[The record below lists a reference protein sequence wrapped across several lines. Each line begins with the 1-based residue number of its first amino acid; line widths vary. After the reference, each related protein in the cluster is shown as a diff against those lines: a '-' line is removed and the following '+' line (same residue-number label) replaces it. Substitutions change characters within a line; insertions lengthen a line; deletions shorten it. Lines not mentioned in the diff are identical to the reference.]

1 MRRDSAA
8 EGEAR
13 ARAECR
19 RARALTAGTDRARVL
34 RSKGMVAS
42 SGWAGE
48 RNAAGYGT
56 SGQCSTLTTV
66 MSSLT
71 QPGSQICSVAPQQL
85 QEDKLASKS
94 WNVQRLVRAVHGKNV
109 QVCPASSLLGL
120 FDLVSSGSAAEPS
133 IPRPPPVN
141 GANFKRHRPLKD
153 RIALATCTLLCTGDA
168 WVVRQRP
175 LPLKD
180 EIMPPNMPAGARN
193 LSETLPSNIVAKL
206 LKKLNYL
213 AYWNISLVHREDRLL
228 RLSERDFKDLD
239 LPPLTMHVHDFLAT
253 TRYVFMLHTSER
265 KEVLSCKR
273 RCLNKGQGT
282 VFKPIVN
289 PSHSTSLK
297 IADRTT
303 HHHDSDLPVTVHQ
316 PAAVTTKAQH
326 NQMAAVHP
334 VPGPVLGVNFDFLRR
349 GNVFKPVD
357 TRPSN
362 LNNHSQQ
369 NQIRSRPTTTSS
381 ASTLAVGKGYD
392 LQAFYNRD
400 KG

>member
-1 MRRDSAA
+1 
-8 EGEAR
+8 
-13 ARAECR
+13 
-19 RARALTAGTDRARVL
+19 
-34 RSKGMVAS
+34 
-42 SGWAGE
+42 
-48 RNAAGYGT
+48 
-56 SGQCSTLTTV
+56 

-133 IPRPPPVN
+133 VPRPPPVN

-153 RIALATCTLLCTGDA
+153 RIALATCPLLCTGDA

-206 LKKLNYL
+206 LKHLNYL
-213 AYWNISLVHREDRLL
+213 AYWNI
-228 RLSERDFKDLD
+228 
-239 LPPLTMHVHDFLAT
+239 
-253 TRYVFMLHTSER
+253 
-265 KEVLSCKR
+265 
-273 RCLNKGQGT
+273 
-282 VFKPIVN
+282 
-289 PSHSTSLK
+289 
-297 IADRTT
+297 
-303 HHHDSDLPVTVHQ
+303 
-316 PAAVTTKAQH
+316 TKAQH

>member
-1 MRRDSAA
+1 VRRDSAA

-206 LKKLNYL
+206 LKHLNYL

-239 LPPLTMHVHDFLAT
+239 
-253 TRYVFMLHTSER
+253 R
-265 KEVLSCKR
+265 
-273 RCLNKGQGT
+273 
-282 VFKPIVN
+282 
-289 PSHSTSLK
+289 
-297 IADRTT
+297 
-303 HHHDSDLPVTVHQ
+303 
-316 PAAVTTKAQH
+316 
-326 NQMAAVHP
+326 
-334 VPGPVLGVNFDFLRR
+334 
-349 GNVFKPVD
+349 
-357 TRPSN
+357 
-362 LNNHSQQ
+362 
-369 NQIRSRPTTTSS
+369 
-381 ASTLAVGKGYD
+381 
-392 LQAFYNRD
+392 
-400 KG
+400 